1 MITIQDLYN
10 IIGNRIANE
19 TQKSIVRNAFPP
31 QIAEKI
37 CNAIDRDEKTENLIR
52 IMKEWM
58 KIQQK
63 QLQTIQEFLQQY
75 NNR

>member
-31 QIAEKI
+31 QIAEQI